1 MLNDIRSIC
10 IIAHYAYGAMTGGAS
25 GHIGGVEKQT
35 ALTARWL
42 ARQGH
47 PVSILTWVEGTSQ
60 DEYIEGVRIIK
71 MCKRQAGW
79 PGIRFFYPRWTS
91 LCQAMRI
98 ASADV
103 YYQNCAEYVT
113 GQIALW
119 CQLHRKRFVYSV
131 ASDPDCDKLLPKM
144 RTTREKI
151 LYRYGIRHA
160 DHIIVQTNRQQE
172 MLRSNFGRKAEVIAM
187 ACPGPGPSW
196 TPPTIDERQPK
207 RVLWVGRVAPVKQLE
222 WLLDIAELAP
232 DLVFEVAGPLDKS
245 DYVQKLQKRA
255 EQLSNVILRGAVQ
268 RSDMPLCYTS
278 AAVMCCTSSYEGFPN
293 TFLEAWSHGTPVIST
308 VDPDNVISKLQLG
321 EIGHTPN
328 ELLASIRLLL
338 EAPKRWKII
347 SKNARCYYL
356 QNHTEEK
363 VLPQFEQA
371 FFSNLSKNN

>member
-1 MLNDIRSIC
+1 
-10 IIAHYAYGAMTGGAS
+10 
-25 GHIGGVEKQT
+25 
-35 ALTARWL
+35 
-42 ARQGH
+42 
-47 PVSILTWVEGTSQ
+47 
-60 DEYIEGVRIIK
+60 
-71 MCKRQAGW
+71 
-79 PGIRFFYPRWTS
+79 
-91 LCQAMRI
+91 MRI